1 MKARQRDL
9 GLALS
14 GGGMLGAAHI
24 GVLEVLEEHGIRPG
38 IVTGTSAGGFVAA
51 LYAAGI
57 GAGRLRRMAMELKRD
72 DLFASNLSAGT
83 FMLMLF
89 QLFRDLVRMMNQ
101 LPRGLLTGARIRAYV
116 DQCAGR
122 KNIAHLTMPLGLVA
136 VDLNTGN
143 RVVFTNRVP
152 SEPVPGTIFIREAP
166 LGIAVQATTAIPG
179 VFEPVSFKGMLLVD
193 GGIAETVPVPLARQL
208 GARLVAAVNLSEK
221 GSVAEPQ
228 GIIQVMLRSVDV
240 MSHNVGQYSLN
251 GADLVI
257 HPPAVAAPLGD
268 FSRVRE
274 LLDGGR
280 STALEA
286 LPALQELVR

>member
-1 MKARQRDL
+1 VKAKQRDL

-14 GGGMLGAAHI
+14 GGGMLGIAHI

-38 IVTGTSAGGFVAA
+38 IITGTSAGGFVAA

-57 GAGRLRRMAMELKRD
+57 GADRLRRIAMELRRD

-83 FMLMLF
+83 FVLMLL

-122 KNIAHLTMPLGLVA
+122 KNIAQLAMPLGLVA

-143 RVVFTNRVP
+143 RVVFTNRFP
-152 SEPVPGTIFIREAP
+152 AEPAPGTIYVREAP
-166 LGIAVQATTAIPG
+166 LGLAVQATTAIPG

-208 GARLVAAVNLSEK
+208 GARVVAAVNLSEK
-221 GSVAEPQ
+221 GIVAEPQ

-240 MSHNVGQYSLN
+240 MYHHVGQYSLD

-257 HPPAVAAPLGD
+257 NPPAVSAELGD
-268 FSRVRE
+268 FSRVGE
-274 LLDGGR
+274 LLEGGR
-280 STALEA
+280 RATLEA
-286 LPALQELVR
+286 LPALQGLVR